1 MTVADLV
8 KKLNDLTYLT
18 KKQYSWLV
26 SNDSNF
32 DSLDFSY
39 IGDYSKQGDYLNL
52 QVYTEYL
59 HHEYVHRMECG
70 IENIR
75 HENRI

>member
-1 MTVADLV
+1 MTVAELV
-8 KKLNDLTYLT
+8 KKLNELTYLN
-18 KKQYSWLV
+18 KKQNSWLV

-70 IENIR
+70 I
-75 HENRI
+75 

>member
-8 KKLNDLTYLT
+8 KKLNDLEYLT

-32 DSLDFSY
+32 DSFDFSY
-39 IGDYSKQGDYLNL
+39 IGDYSKYGDYLNL
-52 QVYTEYL
+52 RVYSEHE
-59 HHEYVHRMECG
+59 HHEYIQMVERG
-70 IENIR
+70 F
-75 HENRI
+75 

>member
-39 IGDYSKQGDYLNL
+39 IGDFSKYGDYLNL
-52 QVYTEYL
+52 QVYSEHE
-59 HHEYVHRMECG
+59 HHDFQYRMECG
-70 IENIR
+70 I
-75 HENRI
+75 

>member
-39 IGDYSKQGDYLNL
+39 IGDYSKYGEYLNL
-52 QVYTEYL
+52 QVYSEHE
-59 HHEYVHRMECG
+59 HHDFQYRMECG
-70 IENIR
+70 I
-75 HENRI
+75 

>member
-1 MTVADLV
+1 MNVVDLV
-8 KKLNDLTYLT
+8 KKINDLEYLT
-18 KKQYSWLV
+18 KKQYSWLAT
-26 SNDSNF
+26 NDSNF

-59 HHEYVHRMECG
+59 HHEYIRRMECG
-70 IENIR
+70 I
-75 HENRI
+75 

>member
-18 KKQYSWLV
+18 KKQYSWLA

-39 IGDYSKQGDYLNL
+39 IGDFSKYGDYLNL
-52 QVYTEYL
+52 QVYSEHE
-59 HHEYVHRMECG
+59 HHDFQYRMECG
-70 IENIR
+70 I
-75 HENRI
+75 

>member
-70 IENIR
+70 I
-75 HENRI
+75 